1 MTYKEE
7 VKKLRLKMLITQEE
21 FAKLLDV
28 SFATI
33 NRWKMVNMF
42 QLLKQEENYNHIL
55 KSIIL
60 RWMRYPQFF
69 ATRAFLKRFEQPEK
83 NGIIWHTQGSG
94 KTALAAFSN
103 RVIKDYFG
111 HKKVVNT
118 RFFFVVD
125 RMDLLRQAKT
135 EFENRGFYL
144 SSLNVY
150 QGIIKICS
158 MDG

>member
-1 MTYKEE
+1 MLMTQK
-7 VKKLRLKMLITQEE
+7 E
-21 FAKLLDV
+21 FAKLLDF

-33 NRWKMVNMF
+33 NRWETGKYVPTIKVRRKLQPYF
-42 QLLKQEENYNHIL
+42 EKYNIEVDALSSIL
-55 KSIIL
+55 CYKSIFKTF
-60 RWMRYPQFF
+60 W
-69 ATRAFLKRFEQPEK
+69 ATWKKWYYLAYSRFRQDCF
-83 NGIIWHTQGSG
+83 SC
-94 KTALAAFSN
+94 FSN

-125 RMDLLRQAKT
+125 RLDLLRQAKT

>member
-1 MTYKEE
+1 
-7 VKKLRLKMLITQEE
+7 
-21 FAKLLDV
+21 
-28 SFATI
+28 
-33 NRWKMVNMF
+33 
-42 QLLKQEENYNHIL
+42 
-55 KSIIL
+55 
-60 RWMRYPQFF
+60 MRYPQFF

-83 NGIIWHTQGSG
+83 NGIIWHTQSSG

-125 RMDLLRQAKT
+125 RLDLLRQAKT
-135 EFENRGFYL
+135 EFENGGFYL

>member
-1 MTYKEE
+1 
-7 VKKLRLKMLITQEE
+7 
-21 FAKLLDV
+21 
-28 SFATI
+28 
-33 NRWKMVNMF
+33 
-42 QLLKQEENYNHIL
+42 
-55 KSIIL
+55 
-60 RWMRYPQFF
+60 MRYPQFF
-69 ATRAFLKRFEQPEK
+69 ATRAILKHFEQPEK
-83 NGIIWHTQGSG
+83 NGIIWHTQGSD

-111 HKKVVNT
+111 YKKVVNT

-125 RMDLLRQAKT
+125 RLDLLRQAKT

>member
-7 VKKLRLKMLITQEE
+7 VKKLRLKMLMTQEE

-60 RWMRYPQFF
+60 RWMNNGDCKPSYINSFFICYNRYIFCNLFF
-69 ATRAFLKRFEQPEK
+69 RT
-83 NGIIWHTQGSG
+83 T
-94 KTALAAFSN
+94 
-103 RVIKDYFG
+103 
-111 HKKVVNT
+111 
-118 RFFFVVD
+118 
-125 RMDLLRQAKT
+125 
-135 EFENRGFYL
+135 
-144 SSLNVY
+144 
-150 QGIIKICS
+150 
-158 MDG
+158 

>member
-1 MTYKEE
+1 
-7 VKKLRLKMLITQEE
+7 
-21 FAKLLDV
+21 
-28 SFATI
+28 
-33 NRWKMVNMF
+33 
-42 QLLKQEENYNHIL
+42 
-55 KSIIL
+55 
-60 RWMRYPQFF
+60 MRYPQFF

-83 NGIIWHTQGSG
+83 NGIIWHTQGSGKKTFWATWKKWYTQGSG

-125 RMDLLRQAKT
+125 RLDLLRQAKT